1 MLSRIFNISTRS
13 LDVYRKALDVTA
25 NNIANAGNENY
36 TRQVANISTAFPDKM
51 AGFIWGAG
59 VNMDSIQRVRNNF
72 IDSQLRESTQDSSFF
87 DKQSILLGRVEQT
100 FTEPTKSGLSEMIT
114 SFFNSWG
121 ELAVAPNS
129 YALRENVIAKAE
141 SVSSRVEMINR
152 NLETTKREV
161 FDEFKNKIGTLNG
174 LLSKINEL
182 NVKIAQQ
189 VESGFQ
195 PNDLLDSRDA
205 MVDEVTT
212 IVDAQVYLDSNGSA
226 NISIGGVLAVD
237 LAQSVEFKIT
247 ASNGKLNL
255 TTLQNSD
262 LQQIKGG
269 ELGALSDVYSN
280 KIPNYLEQ
288 VDKIV
293 NALVNSVNEKHS
305 TAYTIGDPP
314 VTGIDFFSKYKNGVL
329 QVNNEILDDPN
340 KIAVSA
346 DGTSGN
352 GDFALQIA
360 DINNQPLLNGNT
372 IVESYSS
379 LISKVGNDKASS
391 DNLSASAELVL
402 QQLKQQRASYSGV
415 SLDEEMANVIKFQ
428 RSYEASAKLISVA
441 DEMLQT
447 LINMV

>member
-25 NNIANAGNENY
+25 HNIANAANENY
-36 TRQVANISTAFPDKM
+36 TRQVSNISTAFPDKM
-51 AGFIWGAG
+51 AGFIWGTG
-59 VNMDSIQRVRNNF
+59 VNMESIQRVRNSF
-72 IDSQLRESTQDSSFF
+72 IDTRLRESLHDSSFF
-87 DKQSILLGRVEQT
+87 DKQSVLLGRVEQI
-100 FTEPTKSGLSEMIT
+100 FTEPTEFGLSELIT

-121 ELAVAPNS
+121 ELAVSPNS

-141 SVSSRVEMINR
+141 NMSTRVETINR

-161 FDEFKNKIGTLNG
+161 FDEFNNKIDTLNG

-182 NVKIAQQ
+182 NVKVAQQ
-189 VESGFQ
+189 VQAGFQ
-195 PNDLLDSRDA
+195 PNDLLDNRDA
-205 MVDEVTT
+205 MIDEVTT
-212 IVDAQVYLDSNGSA
+212 IVDAQVFFDSNGSA
-226 NISIGGVLAVD
+226 NISISGVLAVD

-255 TTLQNSD
+255 ATLQNQD
-262 LQQIKGG
+262 LQQVKGG

-280 KIPNYLEQ
+280 KIPDYLEQ
-288 VDKIV
+288 VDDII
-293 NALVNSVNEKHS
+293 NALVNSVNDVHS
-305 TAYTIGDPP
+305 TGYTINDPP
-314 VTGIDFFSKYKNGVL
+314 VTGINFFSNYKNGVL
-329 QVNNEILDDPN
+329 KVNNEILDDPN

-352 GDFALQIA
+352 GDLALQIA

-372 IVESYSS
+372 ITESYSS

-391 DNLSASAELVL
+391 DDLSASTGLLL
-402 QQLKQQRASYSGV
+402 QQLKNQRASYSGV
-415 SLDEEMANVIKFQ
+415 SLDEEMANIIKFQ

-441 DEMLQT
+441 DNMLLT
-447 LINMV
+447 LLNMV

>member
-1 MLSRIFNISTRS
+1 
-13 LDVYRKALDVTA
+13 
-25 NNIANAGNENY
+25 
-36 TRQVANISTAFPDKM
+36 
-51 AGFIWGAG
+51 
-59 VNMDSIQRVRNNF
+59 
-72 IDSQLRESTQDSSFF
+72 
-87 DKQSILLGRVEQT
+87 
-100 FTEPTKSGLSEMIT
+100 
-114 SFFNSWG
+114 
-121 ELAVAPNS
+121 
-129 YALRENVIAKAE
+129 
-141 SVSSRVEMINR
+141 MINR

-161 FDEFKNKIGTLNG
+161 FDEFKNKISTLNG

-280 KIPNYLEQ
+280 KIPNYVEQ

-305 TAYTIGDPP
+305 AAYTIGDPP